1 MVVTS
6 FDFRVRIGEESLQ
19 RILQPIQRKIF
30 LDKLSHTECPDLLKG
45 GGSTRIFLILELFHS
60 ASQLP

>member
-6 FDFRVRIGEESLQ
+6 FDFRVRICEESLQ
-19 RILQPIQRKIF
+19 RILQPIKQKIF
-30 LDKLSHTECPDLLKG
+30 LDKFSHTECPDLLKG

>member
-1 MVVTS
+1 VTS
-6 FDFRVRIGEESLQ
+6 FDFRVWIGEEALQ
-19 RILQPIQRKIF
+19 RIPQPIQQKLF
-30 LDKLSHTECPDLLKG
+30 LDQLSHTKCPDLLQG